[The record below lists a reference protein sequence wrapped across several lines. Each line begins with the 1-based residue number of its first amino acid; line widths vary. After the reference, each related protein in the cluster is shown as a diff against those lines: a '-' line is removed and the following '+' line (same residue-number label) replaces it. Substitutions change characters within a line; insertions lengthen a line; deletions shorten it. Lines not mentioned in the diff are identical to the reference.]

1 MSILQAAA
9 ICIVGSILCLFLR
22 RIEPAQ
28 AALLG
33 LAVLVLV
40 LLSAMPEISRIVQ
53 TAEKLFG
60 QSGLEPGWF
69 LILCK
74 AAGITYLTQIGADV
88 CRDCGE
94 TAVASAVELC
104 GRISLAG
111 LALPLFVRLAEIVL
125 EVIG

>member
-1 MSILQAAA
+1 MSILQAAVL
-9 ICIVGSILCLFLR
+9 CIIGSILCLFLR
-22 RIEPAQ
+22 KIEPSQ

-33 LAVLVLV
+33 LGVLVLV
-40 LLSAMPEISRIVQ
+40 LLSAMPEIGRVVQ
-53 TAEKLFG
+53 TAEKLFD
-60 QSGLEPGWF
+60 QSGLESGWF
-69 LILCK
+69 VILLK
-74 AAGITYLTQIGADV
+74 AAGIAYLTQIGADV

-94 TAVASAVELC
+94 TAIASAVELC